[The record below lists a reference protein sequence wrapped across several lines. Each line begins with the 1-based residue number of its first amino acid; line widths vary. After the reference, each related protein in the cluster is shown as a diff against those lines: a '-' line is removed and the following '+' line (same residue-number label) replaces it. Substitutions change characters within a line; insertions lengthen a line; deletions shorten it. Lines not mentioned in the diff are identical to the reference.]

1 MTKKIAAVLVLAAA
15 AAAALYLYS
24 TRLAQPGPAAQVPG
38 AQANAGSPDSIP
50 ADHRNWVCPMH
61 PEISQDH
68 PGTCPI
74 CGMKLVESNTAP
86 HEHGIQVDS
95 ATVQRL
101 GIRLASVKHAML
113 GQEML
118 AYGNVVADENATYTV
133 HTRYDGWIRKLHVH
147 SVGERVRADQV
158 LYEIYSPD
166 LITRERTYLSSI
178 DRRKQLLQTIPTTAD
193 TENPYVMDLTMDA
206 ASDRA
211 RLHSEEGVSI
221 ETIQFIE
228 DNRQTVDNVKIAA
241 LHSGVVTQINVR
253 EGSFVSASMPLFT
266 LADVSRIWVEVTLFP
281 DQAGMVKTGDPVT
294 VRLPDGQAVKARLDF
309 VAQVAENNRVRARV
323 YLDNANLHLRP
334 GTFADVSIGAQPH
347 DALVLPRSAILYT
360 SHGNMVMLSRGN
372 GHFLPVPVE
381 TGSESGDSVEIVSGL
396 KEGAEVAVN
405 GQFLLDAASSM
416 NAAAE
421 RMHH

>member
-15 AAAALYLYS
+15 AAATLYYYS
-24 TRLAQPGPAAQVPG
+24 SRPVSPPAQSPGS
-38 AQANAGSPDSIP
+38 QANAAAPDSIP

-74 CGMKLVESNTAP
+74 CGMKLVESNTAAP

-101 GIRLASVKHAML
+101 GIRLASVKHAMI
-113 GQEML
+113 GQEIL
-118 AYGNVVADENATYTV
+118 AYGNIVADENATYTV

-166 LITRERTYLSSI
+166 LIARERAYISSL
-178 DRRKQLLQTIPTTAD
+178 DRRKQLLQTIPTTAA
-193 TENPYVMDLTMDA
+193 TENDYVMDLTMDA
-206 ASDRA
+206 ANDRA
-211 RLHSEEGVSI
+211 RLHNEEGVSVDTIQQI
-221 ETIQFIE
+221 ETSKQA
-228 DNRQTVDNVKIAA
+228 VDIVKIAA
-241 LHSGVVTQINVR
+241 LHSGVITQINVR
-253 EGSFVSASMPLFT
+253 EGAFVSASMPLLT
-266 LADVSRIWVEVTLFP
+266 LSDVSRLWVDVTLFA

-294 VRLPDGQAVKARLDF
+294 VRLADGQPVKAKLDF
-309 VAQVAENNRVRARV
+309 IAQAAENNRVRARA
-323 YLDNANLHLRP
+323 YLDNAELHLRP

-347 DALVLPRSAILYT
+347 DALVLPRSAILY
-360 SHGNMVMLSRGN
+360 SAHGNMVMLSRGN
-372 GHFLPVPVE
+372 GHFLPVPVV
-381 TGSESGDSVEIVSGL
+381 TGSESGDSIEIVSGL